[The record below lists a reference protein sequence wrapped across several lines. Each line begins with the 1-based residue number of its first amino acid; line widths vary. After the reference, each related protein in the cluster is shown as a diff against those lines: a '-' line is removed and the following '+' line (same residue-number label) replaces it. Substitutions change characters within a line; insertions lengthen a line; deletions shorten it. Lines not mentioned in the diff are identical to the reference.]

1 MKLKEIRDTFI
12 NFFVSKNH
20 KNLPSSGLVP
30 FRDDSLIFT
39 NSGMVQF
46 KKLFLGLE
54 VPKYPSIVTIQ
65 KCVRAGGK
73 HNDLSNV
80 GFTNRHHTF
89 FEMLGNFS
97 FGSYFKEDAILLAWE
112 FLTKVLKIP
121 HQSLCVTIFEDDEE
135 TKSIWLN
142 KTNIDENLI
151 FKQNKENNFWE
162 MGATGPCGPCTE
174 IYYDRFFFTDGAEKS
189 SQNSFEKNI
198 NERYIELWNIVF
210 MQYNRL
216 DSGELHPLLKPC
228 VDTGIGLERLSSVLQ
243 GVKSNYDTDLFLS
256 IIQDIKKRLLIKRH
270 DSSSLN
276 VIADHIRSSC
286 FLICDGV
293 LPSNEGRGYVLRK
306 IIRRAILHGRK
317 LGDNGLFFYKLSS
330 VVVKE
335 MGDNYKDL
343 IPKKHFI
350 ENTLKE
356 EESKFK
362 LSLDRGLLIFE
373 SEIKSLKNS
382 CISGDLIFKLYDTY
396 GLPVD
401 LVEELAEKKKIFLDI
416 KGFHKKMKEQND
428 RSRKSNKF
436 CKDYSGVI
444 FSSLKSIFLDN
455 HDPLNSVVLAMYTK
469 GNKVDYLSKDTQ
481 ASIILDKTNFYPE
494 SGGQIGDQGFIK
506 NSNFIFQVNDTQKNA
521 KAIVHIGK
529 VLSGF
534 ISRNSVVQP
543 AIDFA
548 KRKKNSM
555 NHTATHIL
563 HSSLHKVVGRELVQ
577 KGSKVDYK
585 KSTFDFI
592 HNKPLSQDE
601 LLKIETL
608 AMSIITSNVEVV
620 HFNTSLESAKKMG
633 CISLFEEKYADT
645 VRVVQIR
652 NFSMELCGGTHVK
665 RTG

>member
-1 MKLKEIRDTFI
+1 
-12 NFFVSKNH
+12 
-20 KNLPSSGLVP
+20 
-30 FRDDSLIFT
+30 
-39 NSGMVQF
+39 
-46 KKLFLGLE
+46 
-54 VPKYPSIVTIQ
+54 
-65 KCVRAGGK
+65 
-73 HNDLSNV
+73 
-80 GFTNRHHTF
+80 
-89 FEMLGNFS
+89 
-97 FGSYFKEDAILLAWE
+97 
-112 FLTKVLKIP
+112 
-121 HQSLCVTIFEDDEE
+121 
-135 TKSIWLN
+135 
-142 KTNIDENLI
+142 
-151 FKQNKENNFWE
+151 
-162 MGATGPCGPCTE
+162 
-174 IYYDRFFFTDGAEKS
+174 
-189 SQNSFEKNI
+189 
-198 NERYIELWNIVF
+198 
-210 MQYNRL
+210 
-216 DSGELHPLLKPC
+216 
-228 VDTGIGLERLSSVLQ
+228 
-243 GVKSNYDTDLFLS
+243 
-256 IIQDIKKRLLIKRH
+256 
-270 DSSSLN
+270 
-276 VIADHIRSSC
+276 
-286 FLICDGV
+286 
-293 LPSNEGRGYVLRK
+293 
-306 IIRRAILHGRK
+306 
-317 LGDNGLFFYKLSS
+317 
-330 VVVKE
+330 
-335 MGDNYKDL
+335 
-343 IPKKHFI
+343 
-350 ENTLKE
+350 
-356 EESKFK
+356 
-362 LSLDRGLLIFE
+362 
-373 SEIKSLKNS
+373 
-382 CISGDLIFKLYDTY
+382 
-396 GLPVD
+396 
-401 LVEELAEKKKIFLDI
+401 
-416 KGFHKKMKEQND
+416 MKEQND

-645 VRVVQIR
+645 VRVVQIS

-665 RTG
+665 RTGEIGLIKLLKETGISSGIRRIEFVTSQVAYNYLNEQLAYINKISLLLNTHRGNVLSKVKRVLEESSDQKKTIDRLDKYINYDSKKTFITEEYFGIEIISEIIEDFDNKHLINRSLSISRNNLEAIVFLFSRNFNSVKVTVCLSKKLLNMKPVILKIFQNFSGTGGGSRNIYQGTVNFNNSFLAREQVVQFFKEGLSS

>member
-1 MKLKEIRDTFI
+1 
-12 NFFVSKNH
+12 
-20 KNLPSSGLVP
+20 
-30 FRDDSLIFT
+30 
-39 NSGMVQF
+39 
-46 KKLFLGLE
+46 
-54 VPKYPSIVTIQ
+54 
-65 KCVRAGGK
+65 
-73 HNDLSNV
+73 
-80 GFTNRHHTF
+80 
-89 FEMLGNFS
+89 
-97 FGSYFKEDAILLAWE
+97 
-112 FLTKVLKIP
+112 
-121 HQSLCVTIFEDDEE
+121 
-135 TKSIWLN
+135 
-142 KTNIDENLI
+142 
-151 FKQNKENNFWE
+151 
-162 MGATGPCGPCTE
+162 
-174 IYYDRFFFTDGAEKS
+174 
-189 SQNSFEKNI
+189 
-198 NERYIELWNIVF
+198 
-210 MQYNRL
+210 
-216 DSGELHPLLKPC
+216 
-228 VDTGIGLERLSSVLQ
+228 
-243 GVKSNYDTDLFLS
+243 
-256 IIQDIKKRLLIKRH
+256 
-270 DSSSLN
+270 
-276 VIADHIRSSC
+276 
-286 FLICDGV
+286 
-293 LPSNEGRGYVLRK
+293 
-306 IIRRAILHGRK
+306 
-317 LGDNGLFFYKLSS
+317 
-330 VVVKE
+330 
-335 MGDNYKDL
+335 MGDHYKDL

-620 HFNTSLESAKKMG
+620 HFNTSLESAKNGMY
-633 CISLFEEKYADT
+633 ISF
-645 VRVVQIR
+645 
-652 NFSMELCGGTHVK
+652 
-665 RTG
+665 